1 MKNLFKKISA
11 ILIAAVMVL
20 AMASTA
26 FADGETPR
34 IPSGADKGTITVK
47 GLQPGDSVGIA
58 KIVKANY
65 NKYGVIG
72 YEALYKDNGAA
83 IPADVQAPTPGEI
96 VKLMNNQAVKF
107 ETAVTVESGK
117 SEVVF
122 NNLFVGM
129 YLIKVTPKEG
139 NVTTYNP
146 MIASIRYEDAN
157 TGAPISG
164 EVNAANKWVINNEIA
179 YAKSTQNYTPEKVI
193 VKANKQESKNDIVKA
208 GESVKFKIS
217 GTIPS
222 YSEDYYTDPT
232 YILTDTLSKGLT
244 IKDNYA
250 DTLKGIINN
259 NVPKVVENQ
268 IPDAVDVTIT
278 KDGDNN
284 VITITFKQDYLW
296 KVAKVENRKYSFEYE
311 ATVNGS
317 EYNLDAST
325 NSVALKYTRK
335 PGENKD
341 ATPVKTYHYTFNFNG
356 EVKKVDEKGN
366 ALPGAEF
373 QLFTDAACTTKATT
387 ATGNEIKETSDI
399 NGLFAFSGLDD
410 EIYYLKEV
418 KAPATYQLTDK
429 VYKVEFKEFQYDGD
443 KMTSYT
449 VSVTEVDKDG
459 KAIGESANTV
469 YTLNDGKTTVTNE
482 TITNIQNTKL
492 GTLPSTGGM
501 GTYLFTIIGVVVMAG
516 AAGAFFIS
524 RRKGSEE

>member
-34 IPSGADKGTITVK
+34 TPSDEDKGTITVK
-47 GLQPGDSVGIA
+47 GLQSGDSVEIA

-83 IPADVQAPTPGEI
+83 IPADVQAPTPREI

-146 MIASIRYEDAN
+146 MIASIKYEDAN
-157 TGAPISG
+157 TGDPIPG
-164 EVNAANKWVINNEIA
+164 VVDATNNWVINNEVA
-179 YAKSTQNYTPEKVI
+179 YAKSTQDYTPDKVI
-193 VKANKQESKNDIVKA
+193 VKADKQKSKNDIVKA
-208 GESVKFKIS
+208 GERVKFEIS

-222 YSEDYYTDPT
+222 YSKDYYTNPT
-232 YILTDTLSKGLT
+232 YTLTDTLSKGLT
-244 IKDNYA
+244 LKENYT
-250 DTLKGIINN
+250 DTLKGIINAS
-259 NVPKVVENQ
+259 VPKVKENET
-268 IPDAVDVTIT
+268 PDAVDVTIT
-278 KDGDNN
+278 KNGDNN
-284 VITITFKQDYLW
+284 VITIAFKQEYLW
-296 KVAKVENRKYSFEYE
+296 NVANVGDRGYSFEYE

-387 ATGNEIKETSDI
+387 ATGNEIKETSDD

-429 VYKVEFKEFQYDGD
+429 VYKVQFEAFKYDGD

-449 VSVTEVDKDG
+449 VSVTEVDKKG
-459 KAIGESANTV
+459 NTIGESAKTV
-469 YTLNDGKTTVTNE
+469 YTLSNGEAKATSQ

>member
-26 FADGETPR
+26 FADGETP
-34 IPSGADKGTITVK
+34 SDADLGTITVR
-47 GLQPGDSVGIA
+47 GLQPGDSVEIA

-72 YEALYKDNGAA
+72 YEALYRDARGAA
-83 IPADVQAPTPGEI
+83 IPANVQEPDPGEI
-96 VKLMNNQAVKF
+96 VTLMNNKSVKF
-107 ETAVTVESGK
+107 ETAKTVESDK

-122 NNLFVGM
+122 NNLTVGM

-146 MIASIRYEDAN
+146 MIASIRYENAN
-157 TGAPISG
+157 TGAPITG
-164 EVNAANKWVINNEIA
+164 EVNATSNWVINNEIA

-193 VKANKQESKNDIVKA
+193 VKADKESKNDIVKA

-222 YSEDYYTDPT
+222 YSKDYYTEPT

-244 IKDNYA
+244 IKADYA
-250 DTLKGIINN
+250 ETLKGIINN

-268 IPDAVDVTIT
+268 IPDAVDVTIA

-296 KVAKVENRKYSFEYE
+296 KVAKVENREYSFEYE

-335 PGENKD
+335 PGDVKD

-366 ALPGAEF
+366 ALSGAEF

-387 ATGNEIKETSDI
+387 AAKNEIKETSDE

-469 YTLNDGKTTVTNE
+469 YTLSDGKTTVTNKK
-482 TITNIQNTKL
+482 ITNIQNTKL